1 MANEQSL
8 SPQGYNIN
16 EAPYNTNPS
25 TWEGGGSGGGEY
37 VLPTASATVKGG
49 VKIGSGLQ
57 MTGEVLSAIG
67 GGGGGSTL
75 SWTSGE
81 YETSGI
87 GSEGGPAE
95 GAILGVYT
103 QMLLK
108 KEPSNHTSIE
118 FVNEDDP
125 SDTITLYNTN
135 DTATEYGTDYIPFN
149 NPLIGV
155 PTRYTMP
162 PSPLSL
168 FPLGETKA
176 KITTGQSFPLYKTDS
191 GELEDG
197 DTIWAQVVEGEMTVS
212 FYVRSFGAPYF
223 SYGGYDGCFTKLVIY
238 ITDDPEAEE
247 PVTKT
252 YIAEGIFGYYDFY
265 STDEIRLQGNT
276 MIQS

>member
-1 MANEQSL
+1 MANEQNL

-16 EAPYNTNPS
+16 EAPYNANPS

-57 MTGEVLSAIG
+57 MTGEVLSVIG

-95 GAILGVYT
+95 GTILGVYT

-108 KEPSNHTSIE
+108 KEPTYHTSIE

-125 SDTITLYNTN
+125 TDIITLYNTN
-135 DTATEYGTDYIPFN
+135 DTVTEYETEYLTFN

-155 PTRYTMP
+155 PTRYLMP
-162 PSPLSL
+162 PAPLSL
-168 FPLGETKA
+168 LPLGEKKA
-176 KITTGQSFPLYKTDS
+176 KIKQGFSFPLYKTDS
-191 GELEDG
+191 GDLGDG
-197 DTIWAQVVEGEMTVS
+197 DTIWAQVIEGEITVS
-212 FYVRSFGAPYF
+212 FYVRSFGDPAF
-223 SYGGYDGCFTKLVIY
+223 SYGGADGYITKLEIY
-238 ITDDPEAEE
+238 VTDDPEAEE
-247 PVTKT
+247 PVYKH
-252 YIAEGIFGYYDFY
+252 YIAEGTFGYYDFY
-265 STDEIRLQGNT
+265 SRYGIKLQGYT